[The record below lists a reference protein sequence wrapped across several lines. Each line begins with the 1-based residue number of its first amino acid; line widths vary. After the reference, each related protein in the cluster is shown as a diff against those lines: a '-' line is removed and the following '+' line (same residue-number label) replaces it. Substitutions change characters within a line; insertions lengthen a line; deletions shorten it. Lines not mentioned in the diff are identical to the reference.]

1 MKITTSKFLGM
12 IFMLGMLFNA
22 CNGQT
27 ELEGKWVGCDVRKP
41 LMDWTLTIQGDR
53 FYLIREDVGMWYS
66 GLFKLNNNCALK
78 KIDLEI
84 RDTHQTANN
93 GKILLGIYD
102 VDGES
107 LTFITNKPGNHSRP
121 LSFDETAETVV
132 FNFVRS

>member
-1 MKITTSKFLGM
+1 MSKFLGM
-12 IFMLGMLFNA
+12 IFILGMLFSG

-27 ELEGKWVGCDVRKP
+27 ELEGTWIGCDVRKP
-41 LMDWTLTIQGDR
+41 LMDWTLTIRGDR
-53 FYLIREDVGMWYS
+53 FYLVREDSGMWYS

-84 RDTHQTANN
+84 TDTHATVNN

-102 VDGES
+102 VDDES
-107 LTFITNKPGNHSRP
+107 LTFITNKPGNLSRP
-121 LSFDETAETVV
+121 LSFDETEEAVV